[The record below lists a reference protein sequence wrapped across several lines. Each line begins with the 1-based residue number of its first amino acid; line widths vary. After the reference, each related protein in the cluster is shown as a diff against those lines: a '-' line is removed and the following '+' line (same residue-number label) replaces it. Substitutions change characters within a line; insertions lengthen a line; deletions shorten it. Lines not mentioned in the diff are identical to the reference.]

1 MTELHVGDRVQM
13 VSCDGAIGVVVGFSR
28 GKVQVRFDTDSATW
42 ILRPKS
48 LQIVS
53 EVVEAQAPQCGH
65 RTSRGSQR

>member
-1 MTELHVGDRVQM
+1 MTEFRVGDRVQM
-13 VSCDGAIGVVVGFSR
+13 ASCDGAIGVVVGFSR

-48 LQIVS
+48 LQIVG
-53 EVVEAQAPQCGH
+53 EVEAQAPQCGH